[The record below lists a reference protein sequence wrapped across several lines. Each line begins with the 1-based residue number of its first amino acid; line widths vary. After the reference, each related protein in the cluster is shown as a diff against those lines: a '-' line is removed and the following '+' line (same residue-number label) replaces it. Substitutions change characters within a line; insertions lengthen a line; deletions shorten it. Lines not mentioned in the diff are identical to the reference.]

1 MDFSLD
7 SWQADFANYGMWE
20 IPAVLAA
27 LIYVIL
33 AARRNRWCF
42 LYGFISS
49 AIYIYLSFHL
59 KLYFDTFINA
69 YYVAMSVY
77 GWIDWTKEDVENDAK
92 VLRIGWKKFSYY
104 SIGIVALSFILGS
117 LAENFTDNSLPYW
130 DSFTTLGSL
139 LATYWVVKRY
149 IENWIIWV
157 LVDLVYVFVYLAKGL
172 PLTSVLFFSYT
183 FMAIFGYFNWNT
195 LWKAKSA

>member
-49 AIYIYLSFHL
+49 AI
-59 KLYFDTFINA
+59 
-69 YYVAMSVY
+69 
-77 GWIDWTKEDVENDAK
+77 
-92 VLRIGWKKFSYY
+92 
-104 SIGIVALSFILGS
+104 
-117 LAENFTDNSLPYW
+117 
-130 DSFTTLGSL
+130 
-139 LATYWVVKRY
+139 
-149 IENWIIWV
+149 
-157 LVDLVYVFVYLAKGL
+157 
-172 PLTSVLFFSYT
+172 
-183 FMAIFGYFNWNT
+183 
-195 LWKAKSA
+195 